1 MQALSRDYRVFKLQF
16 TTGEFDMVIRDEK
29 NNTCTVYEIKHSRE
43 YVREQARH
51 MMDENKLSL
60 TTPRFGK
67 LVGRYVLYLG
77 EEMDTED
84 GIAYRNAEKFLK
96 DLPGIRL
103 EY

>member
-1 MQALSRDYRVFKLQF
+1 M
-16 TTGEFDMVIRDEK
+16 
-29 NNTCTVYEIKHSRE
+29 N
-43 YVREQARH
+43 
-51 MMDENKLSL
+51 ENKLSL

-96 DLPGIRL
+96 DLPDIRL
-103 EY
+103 